1 MTSSSKKL
9 TIQTTITKKILLAI
23 SLFAL
28 VINSL
33 ILSPLPA
40 HADRV
45 AKKGELTKLYNTIID
60 DISTIGN
67 RDACV
72 KAILETASSRVGKT
86 GNVMVF
92 NLSQDYK
99 KNLKNWTFNQFRCAG
114 TRYGLWT
121 FTSGTFINK
130 GDGGYINWGFSG
142 KYRRTGTD
150 GKTVKFYPKTKKST
164 RRKKDKS

>member
-9 TIQTTITKKILLAI
+9 TIQTTITKKIVLAI

-40 HADRV
+40 HAGA
-45 AKKGELTKLYNTIID
+45 AKQGELTKLYNTITD

-72 KAILETASSRVGKT
+72 KAMLERTSSKVGKKR
-86 GNVMVF
+86 NVMIF
-92 NLSQDYK
+92 NLSQDYSK
-99 KNLKNWTFNQFRCAG
+99 SLKDYTFRKFRCVG
-114 TRYGLWT
+114 TTYGLWT
-121 FTSGTFINK
+121 FRSGTFINK
-130 GDGGYINWGFSG
+130 GDGGYVNWGFSG
-142 KYRRTGTD
+142 NYRRTGTN
-150 GKTVKFYPKTKKST
+150 GKTVKFYPKTTKKST
-164 RRKKDKS
+164 RRKKR